1 MCAARAANGCN
12 RCPCV
17 SYPSR
22 GIRTGTMSEIRVDS
36 HSAEEP
42 QMDPERWERV
52 ARLYESAL
60 ERDPAAREAF
70 LRDAA
75 GDDEALR
82 REVESLLAQD
92 ATPVVIDRPVLEAAA
107 VVLESGVFRQFR
119 NRTGAFPAVPA
130 TTNQQA
136 SQLEGQL

>member
-1 MCAARAANGCN
+1 M
-12 RCPCV
+12 
-17 SYPSR
+17 
-22 GIRTGTMSEIRVDS
+22 MSEIRVDS

-52 ARLYESAL
+52 ARLFESAL
-60 ERDPAAREAF
+60 ERDPTAREAF

-92 ATPVVIDRPVLEAAA
+92 ATPVVIDRPVLDQ
-107 VVLESGVFRQFR
+107 R
-119 NRTGAFPAVPA
+119 
-130 TTNQQA
+130 
-136 SQLEGQL
+136 